1 MNKLKSISNISIVYD
16 TGDKPVLVECEDL
29 NDYVCKH
36 NQGQSPCK
44 KLFAEY
50 LAYCLLDEMKVKL
63 PPFSFIEIKEEHVD
77 KPSGE
82 CQPRFFKAIDCF
94 GTLHL
99 KEALEWS
106 VFSFEKK
113 ELRKIKNQEDLFMIA
128 WCDIWLANE
137 DRSWNNFNL
146 LMSPENDGWYII
158 PIDHGACFNS
168 LGFDVNR
175 PLYAINHFDSI
186 ILTEQFRL
194 IAKKYFKDLID
205 VNNYLK
211 RLYLC
216 IQRYEKTFDHILANI
231 PTSWSIPEDYI
242 QSLKANLFS
251 KDWLNETKTQFL
263 SFTKTSLKL
272 K

>member
-1 MNKLKSISNISIVYD
+1 LKKLKSISPISRVYE
-16 TGDKPVLVECEDL
+16 TGDKPVLVQCEDL

-44 KLFAEY
+44 KLIAEY
-50 LAYCLLDEMKVKL
+50 LAYCFLDKLDVKL
-63 PPFSFIEIKEEHVD
+63 PPMSFIEVKEEHID
-77 KPSGE
+77 KPTGD
-82 CQPRFFKAIDCF
+82 CQPQFFKNIECF

-99 KEALEWS
+99 KEAIEWS
-106 VFSFEKK
+106 AFSFDKK
-113 ELRKIKNQEDLFMIA
+113 DLKKIKNQEDLFIIA

-146 LMSPENDGWYII
+146 LMSPEDDGWYIV

-168 LGFDVNR
+168 LGFDVDGHLD
-175 PLYAINHFDSI
+175 PINDFDSI
-186 ILTEQFRL
+186 IQTDQFKL
-194 IAKKYFKDLID
+194 IAKKWFKKVSEVD
-205 VNNYLK
+205 NFLK
-211 RLYLC
+211 RLYIC
-216 IQRYEKTFDHILANI
+216 IESYEKSFDDILANI
-231 PTSWSIPEDYI
+231 PPSWRIQEDYI

-263 SFTKTSLKL
+263 SFTKQSLIL

>member
-1 MNKLKSISNISIVYD
+1 LNKLKSISNISVVYD

-50 LAYCLLDEMKVKL
+50 LAYRLLDKMKVKL

-77 KPSGE
+77 KPSGV
-82 CQPRFFKAIDCF
+82 CQPRFFKDVDCF
-94 GTLHL
+94 GTMHL

-106 VFSFEKK
+106 AFPFDKK
-113 ELRKIKNQEDLFMIA
+113 DLKKIKNPEDLFTIA

-137 DRSWNNFNL
+137 DRSWHNFNL
-146 LMSPENDGWYII
+146 LMSPENDGWYIV

-168 LGFDVNR
+168 LSFAVDR
-175 PLYAINHFDSI
+175 SLYSISDSESI
-186 ILTEQFRL
+186 IQTEQFRL
-194 IAKKYFKDLID
+194 LAKEYFQNMND
-205 VNNYLK
+205 VDKYLK

-216 IQRYEKTFDHILANI
+216 IQSYETSFDDIVANI

-242 QSLKANLFS
+242 QALKANLFS
-251 KDWLNETKTQFL
+251 KEWLNETKTQFL
-263 SFTKTSLKL
+263 SFTKLSLKL

>member
-1 MNKLKSISNISIVYD
+1 MNKLKTISPIHRIYD

-36 NQGQSPCK
+36 NQGLVPCK

-50 LAYCLLDEMKVKL
+50 LAYRLFDQLEVKL
-63 PPFSFIEIKEEHVD
+63 PPYNFIQVKEEHVHS
-77 KPSGE
+77 PSGV
-82 CQPRFFKAIDCF
+82 CQPHFFKGIDCF

-106 VFSFEKK
+106 VFPFDKK
-113 ELRKIKNQEDLFMIA
+113 DLKKIKNQEDLFTIA

-137 DRSWNNFNL
+137 DRRWNNFNL
-146 LMSPENDGWYII
+146 LMSPENDGWYIV

-168 LGFDVNR
+168 LGFDVRR
-175 PLYAINHFDSI
+175 PLYSINDFDSI
-186 ILTEQFRL
+186 IQTEQFKL
-194 IAKKYFKDLID
+194 LAKKHFKNMHD
-205 VNNYLK
+205 VNDYLE

-216 IQRYEKTFDHILANI
+216 IQNFEKSFDDIVANI
-231 PTSWSIPEDYI
+231 PTSWRISEEYI
-242 QSLKANLFS
+242 QSLKVNLFS
-251 KDWLNETKTQFL
+251 KDWMNETKTHYL
-263 SFTKTSLKL
+263 SFTKLSLKL